1 MIPRFDQNHVQ
12 GWFFG
17 KLPLFALD
25 IENDHISANIQY
37 FEKKLDFPESCDHYL
52 INFAIGFSHRAI
64 GANLIFGCKSLQN
77 YNYKYDLRR
86 GWANDAASIAVICG
100 CGRHRISPEY
110 SKNIIQ
116 CGNKIDNGCC
126 SNPATIPKA
135 RRKSIQLLG
144 QSFAVD
150 RLIETGKGRGLN
162 EYYNTPEY
170 RSIFLADTFTTVA
183 RAEQL
188 VSPRLPDLLGHNPSA
203 SLPIHSRQEG

>member
-1 MIPRFDQNHVQ
+1 MVSKGSKPGGPLIALMWSELISTSLLVDLLSRERVQ
-12 GWFFG
+12 WSIRLIIVLANG
-17 KLPLFALD
+17 FALL
-25 IENDHISANIQY
+25 NT
-37 FEKKLDFPESCDHYL
+37 F
-52 INFAIGFSHRAI
+52 
-64 GANLIFGCKSLQN
+64 CKSLQN
-77 YNYKYDLRR
+77 YNYKYDLRH

-135 RRKSIQLLG
+135 RRKSNQLLG

-170 RSIFLADTFTTVA
+170 RSIFLAGTFTTVA

-188 VSPRLPDLLGHNPSA
+188 ISHRLPDLLGHNPSA
-203 SLPIHSRQEG
+203 SRPIHSRQEG

>member
-1 MIPRFDQNHVQ
+1 MHPAPPPTAQAA
-12 GWFFG
+12 
-17 KLPLFALD
+17 P
-25 IENDHISANIQY
+25 
-37 FEKKLDFPESCDHYL
+37 PP
-52 INFAIGFSHRAI
+52 
-64 GANLIFGCKSLQN
+64 
-77 YNYKYDLRR
+77 
-86 GWANDAASIAVICG
+86 NDAASLAVICG

-110 SKNIIQ
+110 SNNIIQ

-188 VSPRLPDLLGHNPSA
+188 ISPRLPDLLGHNPSA
-203 SLPIHSRQEG
+203 SLPIHYRQEG